1 MGALHW
7 LKRHTAIVNALLTFA
22 SAIFAGLWVNYLT
35 GEQQMSDRKHALL
48 VLALLLVG
56 VQCWFIHISSRPERR
71 VIRELLDLGVRFFI
85 AHARPGIDEAEVR
98 AFVHLCERMRP
109 GRTLAKQRC
118 LMPRYWS
125 YWRSPGVVRDFGAI
139 PLDAESFRKWYVNVL
154 AFHEQQTLCREP
166 DLAARPSDDGLDVR
180 VHFSA
185 RSVIS
190 TPVWSRATPPTVI
203 GTLTFD
209 SARSL
214 AEMNWQDANS
224 VNAAAKD
231 MLHALADL
239 IGKILSNEEDA
250 A

>member
-1 MGALHW
+1 MAILRL

-22 SAIFAGLWVNYLT
+22 SAVFAGLWVNYLSSGQPMT
-35 GEQQMSDRKHALL
+35 DREHALL
-48 VLALLLVG
+48 PVAVLLVG
-56 VQCWFIHISSRPERR
+56 AQCWFIYSTSRPERR

-85 AHARPGIDEAEVR
+85 AHARPGIGAAEVR
-98 AFVHLCERMRP
+98 AFVHLCEKMRP

-125 YWRSPGVVRDFGAI
+125 SPGAVRDFGAI

-166 DLAARPSDDGLDVR
+166 DLVARPSDDGLDVR

-190 TPVWSRATPPTVI
+190 TPVWSRATPPAVI

-214 AEMNWQDANS
+214 AEMNWQDATA
-224 VNAAAKD
+224 VNAAAQD